1 MMPCIRSPVGP
12 AAHRGFTL
20 VEILVVISLLSV
32 VMLALGA
39 AFRTFAQTEVRLDRR
54 LDVTDEFRVATGFIR
69 TTLGRVSVRKPEP
82 ALASPDRKIVF
93 AADARSVAWI
103 GVMPARYGAGG
114 LYYFRLVVE
123 NIDGEN
129 NLVIQ
134 YQPCLN
140 SATFPNWA
148 ETEFRILASGITS
161 FEVRYQDSRQSPG
174 LWSANWARGDRPPDR
189 VQILVQRAGND
200 WPEIVVAPRTLPGT
214 GDRSSGFVIG
224 GTK

>member
-1 MMPCIRSPVGP
+1 MTSRTRT
-12 AAHRGFTL
+12 AADKATHRGFTL

-54 LDVTDEFRVATGFIR
+54 VDATDEFRVATGFIR
-69 TTLGRVSVRKPEP
+69 TTLGRISVRKPEP
-82 ALASPDRKIVF
+82 APLSSDRRIVF
-93 AADARSVAWI
+93 GADERSIAWI

-114 LYYFRLVVE
+114 LHYFRLAVE

-129 NLVIQ
+129 DLVIRF
-134 YQPCLN
+134 QPCLDT
-140 SATFPNWA
+140 AAFPNWA
-148 ETEFRILASGITS
+148 ETELRVLASNITS
-161 FEVRYQDSRQSPG
+161 FDIRYQDSRQSPG
-174 LWSANWARGDRPPDR
+174 LWSASWVRGDRPPDR
-189 VQILVQRAGND
+189 VQILVQREGKD
-200 WPEIVVAPRTLPGT
+200 WPDLVVAPRTLPGT